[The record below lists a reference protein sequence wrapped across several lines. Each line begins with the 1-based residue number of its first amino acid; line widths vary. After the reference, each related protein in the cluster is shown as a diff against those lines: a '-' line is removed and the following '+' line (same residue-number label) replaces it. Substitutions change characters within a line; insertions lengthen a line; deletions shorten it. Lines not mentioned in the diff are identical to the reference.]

1 MDVASGEPEATPARR
16 GIDRGLALLIAGAL
30 VLIVLGLI
38 SIPLASR
45 RAPALAP
52 AATPE
57 GTVQRFYQAAYRG
70 DYSAAYAFL
79 SAEAQRHLSVAELQQ
94 QLSAELRNSQVRT
107 GTTTLHDTSATVRVT
122 LTHFQPGGL
131 FGSSEWSNDREVLL
145 QREGDTW
152 KITGGAFFL
161 EGPR

>member
-1 MDVASGEPEATPARR
+1 MAMEVASGEPEATPARR

-107 GTTTLHDTSATVRVT
+107 GTTTL
-122 LTHFQPGGL
+122 
-131 FGSSEWSNDREVLL
+131 
-145 QREGDTW
+145 
-152 KITGGAFFL
+152 
-161 EGPR
+161 